1 MIIVVMGVAGSGKTT
16 IGRKL
21 AAALRV
27 GFTDADEL
35 HSPASVEKM
44 RAGIA
49 LTDADRAPWL
59 SAMRAKI
66 DECGRAGAN
75 HVFACSAL
83 KARYRELLGGGNPQV
98 RFVYLKGD
106 ASLIGRRLRQRTG
119 HFFNPALLASQFEIL
134 EEPQDAITVDAGQT
148 PDALVGQV
156 VAALRRGGH

>member
-44 RAGIA
+44 RSGIA
-49 LTDADRAPWL
+49 LTDAEREPWL
-59 SAMRAKI
+59 NAVRAEI
-66 DECGRAGAN
+66 DECGRAGED

-83 KARYRELLGGGNPQV
+83 KARYREVLGAGDPQV

-106 ASLIGRRLRQRTG
+106 AGPDRAATAASAPATSSIRRCWR
-119 HFFNPALLASQFEIL
+119 ASSKSWRS
-134 EEPQDAITVDAGQT
+134 
-148 PDALVGQV
+148 
-156 VAALRRGGH
+156 RRMR